1 LREDKSRLEG
11 EKQQIADAQ
20 AGLQSANKDLE
31 ESSGWSN
38 TILQTISKDGHDKEI
53 VTKLRSGESHQEV
66 ADWLTQQVHV
76 KRHINIEPNNNSRRD
91 LLNVV
96 EDFENQY
103 QDEDGLARGER
114 ARSNDSDIVWTDVSS
129 SQTLIGH
136 LFDLYFTWVH
146 PVHMLFSELDFKY
159 TFRTNEG
166 HYCSRV
172 LVNAVCAMACH
183 LLENEGAHSPRLTQE
198 SGRDAATLR
207 EGFMIEARKHLTRG
221 TYHEMTSIQ
230 AFAVMY
236 LVEFSSSKA
245 RIALGYLRSAVENV
259 TSATKN
265 QSVEAQEITAWGIN
279 TLNTYVSFQVPH
291 HCNR

>member
-1 LREDKSRLEG
+1 LREDKSRLED
-11 EKQQIADAQ
+11 EKQQFADAQ
-20 AGLQSANKDLE
+20 AGLQSANKDLT

-38 TILQTISKDGHDKEI
+38 TILQTISKNGHDKEI

-66 ADWLTQQVHV
+66 ADWLTQQLHV

-96 EDFENQY
+96 KDFENQY
-103 QDEDGLARGER
+103 QDEDGLSRGKR

-146 PVHMLFSELDFKY
+146 PIHMLFSELDFKY
-159 TFRTNEG
+159 SFRTNEG
-166 HYCSRV
+166 HYCSRA
-172 LVNAVCAMACH
+172 LVNAICAMACH
-183 LLENEGAHSPRLTQE
+183 LLENEGAHSPKLPQ
-198 SGRDAATLR
+198 GDIGDAATLR
-207 EGFMIEARKHLTRG
+207 EGFMNEARKHLTRN
-221 TYHEMTSIQ
+221 TYQEMTSVQ

-245 RIALGYLRSAVENV
+245 RKALGYLRSAVENV
-259 TSATKN
+259 ISATKN
-265 QSVEAQEITAWGIN
+265 QSMEAQEITAWGIN
-279 TLNTYVSFQVPH
+279 TLNTYVSSQVPD
-291 HCNR
+291 HCIR